1 MACFIDFHFNVFYYY
16 FIRYNVKR
24 NNLKRSEYMTTNKFS
39 EPTLLILISLA
50 EQNRHGYAI
59 MEDIQSSYDVKLG
72 PGTLYGAISRLEKAG
87 YISPIESQDRKK
99 PYKMTT
105 EGEIYL
111 TEQIKEIQKVT
122 NIGMKRLGLV

>member
-1 MACFIDFHFNVFYYY
+1 
-16 FIRYNVKR
+16 
-24 NNLKRSEYMTTNKFS
+24 MTTNKFS